1 MVTPRLDEPML
12 REGYLHWSD
21 LKLIGKSPAHYKY
34 GVTQV
39 RPMTRPMRVGD
50 AVDAIVFGHK
60 RLVIYPGK
68 TRNGKEWDAFEA
80 KHADASIVIESEF
93 EEAEG
98 AATALINSAP
108 ARLFTSGW
116 RRELFQVALEGEL
129 LGIPIKTRGVDVL
142 DPGFGRLIDAKCT
155 HDVEPHHFSR
165 HAWSMDWH
173 TQLELYAELA
183 AQNGIEVRELGLVG
197 VEASPPHVVQVL
209 VIPDDVRQ
217 QARKRLRALIER
229 LKSCLDANAWPGYS
243 QIAEPMDLPRWLEDE
258 ESDDEADERGGSI
271 LSPPPATTGKAIRVV
286 SLFGEEPSP

>member
-21 LKLIGKSPAHYKY
+21 LKQIGKSPAHYKY
-34 GVTQV
+34 AVTQV
-39 RPMTRPMRVGD
+39 RPPTRAMRVGD
-50 AVDAIVFGHK
+50 AADAIVFGHK
-60 RLVIYPGK
+60 RLVVYPGK
-68 TRNGKEWDAFEA
+68 TRNGKEWDAFEQ

-93 EEAEG
+93 AEAEG

-116 RRELFQVALEGEL
+116 KRETFQVALEGEL
-129 LGIPIKTRGVDVL
+129 LGIPIRTRGVDVL
-142 DPGFGRLIDAKCT
+142 DPFFGRLIDAKCT
-155 HDVEPHHFSR
+155 NNVEPHMFSR

-183 AQNGIEVRELGLVG
+183 TQNGIEVRELGLVG

-229 LKSCLDANAWPGYS
+229 LKSCLDANAWPGYT
-243 QIAEPMDLPRWLEDE
+243 QDAVPMDLPSWIDADDQPSEED
-258 ESDDEADERGGSI
+258 A
-271 LSPPPATTGKAIRVV
+271 A
-286 SLFGEEPSP
+286 